1 MKILLCTDG
10 TRDGLRAVYLGGAIT
25 SQLNAEATLLCVVES
40 KRLDLNESLKRA
52 SAVMQDSGA
61 VFRSIG
67 RQGQLVEEMLAQML
81 NIEYD
86 LVVVGY
92 HARRFLERAIWGS
105 LAARIAHELPVS
117 VLIVRGHR
125 EWIQHV
131 LIGISGGGFTSE
143 CAEWGGRIA
152 AAFGA
157 RATLLH
163 TSQIPPLMYAGLDE
177 VVETLTE
184 FLQTDTP
191 EAHAVRRAVAS
202 LTELGVDAAVE
213 LAHGLPERE
222 LLRLAQNLDT
232 DLLVIGSSWAAQT
245 VHRLFV
251 RNIAEQV
258 LIKTRRPVLVVRP
271 NGTS

>member
-1 MKILLCTDG
+1 MRILVCTDG
-10 TRDGLRAVYLGGAIT
+10 SRNGLCAVRLGGAIT
-25 SQLNAEATLLCVVES
+25 AQLKSETALLCVVES
-40 KRLDLNESLKRA
+40 ERHDVNTSLERA
-52 SAVMQDSGA
+52 GDVMQDYGA
-61 VFRSIG
+61 EFRSIG
-67 RQGQLVEEMLAQML
+67 RRGRLVEELLTQML
-81 NIEYD
+81 EVEYD
-86 LVVVGY
+86 LVIVGY
-92 HARRFLERAIWGS
+92 YARSFLEKAIWGS

-117 VLIVRGHR
+117 VLIVRDHR
-125 EWIQHV
+125 DWIDHV

-157 RATLLH
+157 RVTLLH
-163 TSQIPPLMYAGLDE
+163 ASQIPPLMYAGLEE

-191 EAHAVRRAVAS
+191 EAHAVRQAVAS
-202 LTELGVDAAVE
+202 LTELGVDADVE

-222 LLRLAQNLDT
+222 LLRLAQNLDS

-245 VHRLFV
+245 VHRLFM

-258 LIKTRRPVLVVRP
+258 LIRTRRPVLVVRP
-271 NGTS
+271 GGW

>member
-1 MKILLCTDG
+1 MRILVCTDG
-10 TRDGLRAVYLGGAIT
+10 SRNGLCAVRLGGAIT
-25 SQLNAEATLLCVVES
+25 AQLKSETALLCVVES
-40 KRLDLNESLKRA
+40 ERHDVNTSLERA
-52 SAVMQDSGA
+52 GDVMQDYGA
-61 VFRSIG
+61 EFRSIG
-67 RQGQLVEEMLAQML
+67 RRGRLVEELLTQML
-81 NIEYD
+81 EVEYD
-86 LVVVGY
+86 LVIVGY
-92 HARRFLERAIWGS
+92 YARSFLEKAIWGS

-117 VLIVRGHR
+117 VLIVRDHR
-125 EWIQHV
+125 DWIDHV

-157 RATLLH
+157 RVTLLH
-163 TSQIPPLMYAGLDE
+163 ASQIPPLMYAGLEE

-191 EAHAVRRAVAS
+191 EAQAVRHAVAA
-202 LTELGVDAAVE
+202 LTELGVDADVE

-222 LLRLAQNLDT
+222 LLRLAQNLDS

-245 VHRLFV
+245 VHRLFM

-258 LIKTRRPVLVVRP
+258 LIRTRRPVLVVRP
-271 NGTS
+271 GGW